1 MNDEKF
7 LNISD
12 LSKKLD
18 LVDPVSKKPLN
29 HILRYWEKEFKQIKP
44 KILNNRRYYSSEM
57 IEIIRLIK
65 FYSKIKV

>member
-29 HILRYWEKEFKQIKP
+29 HILRYWEKRI
-44 KILNNRRYYSSEM
+44 
-57 IEIIRLIK
+57 
-65 FYSKIKV
+65 